1 MGKVLVNEQNGILEI
16 KINRPERRNAIDF
29 DVMNDLEAILDEAE
43 RNEELLAATITG
55 SGDKAFCA
63 GGDLSV
69 FESLTARKDAF
80 DMLSKMGN
88 LLYRIMTLPIPTYAI
103 INGTAVGGGM
113 EMAAA
118 ADFRLVKEDATLG
131 FIQGNQAI
139 TTGWGGS
146 TMLFEKMQHDAALYM
161 LTSGKRI
168 TAATAKELGF
178 ASKVFNTDA
187 FEVHAAEYIR
197 ESLIPYPEVIR
208 AYKKIKVNK
217 WIETGLKKRME
228 EEISKCSELWIGE
241 DHLSAIHQFFQKR
254 D

>member
-16 KINRPERRNAIDF
+16 KINRPERRNAVDF

-43 RNEELLAATITG
+43 RNEKLLAATITG

-69 FESLTARKDAF
+69 FGNLTTRQEAF
-80 DMLSKMGN
+80 YMLSKMGN
-88 LLYRIMTLPIPTYAI
+88 LLYRFMTLHIPTYAI

-113 EMAAA
+113 EIAAS
-118 ADFRLVKEDATLG
+118 ADFRLVKEDAALG

-161 LTSGKRI
+161 LTSGKKM
-168 TAATAKELGF
+168 TAAKAKELRF
-178 ASKVFNTDA
+178 ASKVFHTDA
-187 FEVHAAEYIR
+187 FDERAAEYIR
-197 ESLIPYPEVIR
+197 QSLIPYPEVVR
-208 AYKKIKVNK
+208 AYKEIKVNK
-217 WIETGLKKRME
+217 WIESGLKKRME
-228 EEISKCSELWIGE
+228 EEISKCSELWISE
-241 DHLSAIHQFFQKR
+241 AHLQAVHQFFQKR
-254 D
+254 H